1 MGTKIFSSNQSGE
14 MKKPLCIILGGGKGT
29 RLFPLTEHRSKPAVP
44 LGGKYRLIDIPVS
57 NCLNS
62 GLGKIYVI
70 TQFNSVSL
78 HRHIEGTY
86 RFDHFSR
93 NFVEIL
99 AAQQTPESSVWYQG
113 TADAVRQ
120 NLRYINSPEHDP
132 IVILSGD
139 QLYRMDYRK
148 MIDWHN
154 TNNADLTVAVIPVE
168 RERAKSFGVLQID
181 DDCVIR
187 RFVEK
192 PQQGELLDDLVLPK
206 GSLDRFNINAHGKS
220 HLASMGIYV
229 FNREVLVKLLDN
241 EHTDFGKEIIPH
253 AFGEYKALAYPF
265 SGYWEDIGTI
275 RSFFEANLAL
285 TDVVPAFDFYSFP
298 EPIFT
303 RPRQLPASKFQ
314 QCQIHASVIADGCI
328 LEWAG
333 IHHCMIGI
341 RSFIRKNTTL
351 RDTVMMGSDF
361 YEAAADFQ
369 SNLDS
374 NLPHV
379 GIGESC
385 EVREVIIDKN
395 ARIGNNC
402 RIFNK
407 DRVQEA
413 DGDCFYIRE
422 GIVCIPKDAVVPPGT
437 EI

>member
-1 MGTKIFSSNQSGE
+1 MSTKIFSPTQSSG
-14 MKKPLCIILGGGKGT
+14 MKEPLCVVLGGGEGT
-29 RLFPLTEHRSKPAVP
+29 RLFPLTSHRSKPAVP

-62 GLGKIYVI
+62 GLGKIYVV

-93 NFVEIL
+93 SFVEIL
-99 AAQQTPESSVWYQG
+99 AAQQTPESSFWYQG

-139 QLYRMDYRK
+139 QLYRMNYRK
-148 MIDWHN
+148 MIDWHQSN
-154 TNNADLTVAVIPVE
+154 DADFTVAVIPVE
-168 RERAKSFGVLQID
+168 KEKAKGFGILHID
-181 DDCVIR
+181 DDCMIE

-192 PQQGELLDDLVLPK
+192 PQEEELLDELVLPA
-206 GSLDRFNINAHGKS
+206 GSLDRFGIVTQGKS

-229 FNREVLVKLLDN
+229 FNREVMVKLLDN
-241 EHTDFGKEIIPH
+241 EHTDFGKEIIPN
-253 AFGEYKALAYPF
+253 AFGEFKALAYPF

-285 TDVVPAFDFYSFP
+285 TDVVPDFDFYSFP
-298 EPIFT
+298 EPIYT

-314 QCQIHASVIADGCI
+314 QCQIDASVIADGCI
-328 LEWAG
+328 LEWAS

-341 RSFIRKNTTL
+341 RCFIRKNTIL
-351 RDTVMMGSDF
+351 RDTVMMGADF
-361 YEAAADFQ
+361 YESAGDFQ
-369 SNLDS
+369 TNMDA
-374 NLPHV
+374 NMPHV

-385 EVREVIIDKN
+385 EVHEAIIDKN

-402 RIFNK
+402 RLINK
-407 DRVQEA
+407 DNVQEA
-413 DGDCFYIRE
+413 DGDFFYIRD
-422 GIVCIPKDAVVPPGT
+422 GIVSIPKNAVVPSGT
-437 EI
+437 EV